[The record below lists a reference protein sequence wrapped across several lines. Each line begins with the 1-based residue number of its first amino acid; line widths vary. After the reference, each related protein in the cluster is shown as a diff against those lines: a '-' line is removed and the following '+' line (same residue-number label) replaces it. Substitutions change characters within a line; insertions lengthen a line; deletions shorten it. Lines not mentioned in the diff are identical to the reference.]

1 MAPGREREQAETQAR
16 IAAQSGDAY
25 DELIAESQ
33 QYISKDDWRRAAR
46 AAREAIALSP
56 DMPNRVLQP
65 RCSAQQ
71 LGVLRGGGAAVP
83 WGQGALSGGLAGLGT
98 GHYNGLQLADAR
110 GVRRGG
116 QAGRGGTTRGSRRCR
131 RGYLVRE
138 APDDGVAHQ
147 MRANVLCGQ
156 CTTVLGRQ
164 GLAQRR
170 SLRRRPRRTHYER
183 AAALHPVP
191 PRAAKALFAG
201 RAGWCRRQAERPCR
215 PYILYAICATMR
227 ARSLLCYVR

>member
-1 MAPGREREQAETQAR
+1 
-16 IAAQSGDAY
+16 
-25 DELIAESQ
+25 
-33 QYISKDDWRRAAR
+33 
-46 AAREAIALSP
+46 
-56 DMPNRVLQP
+56 MPNRVLQP

-83 WGQGALSGGLAGLGT
+83 WGQKERFPVGSQDWARAT
-98 GHYNGLQLADAR
+98 AMVFQLADAR

-156 CTTVLGRQ
+156 CNGAWETGP
-164 GLAQRR
+164 R
-170 SLRRRPRRTHYER
+170 SAAELKEAATHYER

-215 PYILYAICATMR
+215 PYIPYAICATMR

>member
-1 MAPGREREQAETQAR
+1 MAGREREQAETQAR

-25 DELIAESQ
+25 DELIAEGQ

-83 WGQGALSGGLAGLGT
+83 WGQGALSGELAGLGT
-98 GHYNGLQLADAR
+98 GHCSGLQLADAR

-156 CTTVLGRQ
+156 CNGAWETGP
-164 GLAQRR
+164 R
-170 SLRRRPRRTHYER
+170 SAAELKEAATADALRAGCGAAPCSASGGESPVRRPRG
-183 AAALHPVP
+183 LVP
-191 PRAAKALFAG
+191 PPGGEA
-201 RAGWCRRQAERPCR
+201 
-215 PYILYAICATMR
+215 M
-227 ARSLLCYVR
+227 